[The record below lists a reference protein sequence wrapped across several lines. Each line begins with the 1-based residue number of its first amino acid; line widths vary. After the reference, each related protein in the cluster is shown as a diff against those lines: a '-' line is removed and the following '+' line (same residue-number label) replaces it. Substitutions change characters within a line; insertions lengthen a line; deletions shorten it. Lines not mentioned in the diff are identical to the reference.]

1 MRDRDISVFKK
12 DCGKQSIK
20 GSDKGSYIIV
30 GFLARCMSIEVGSL
44 GSINFQKGY
53 YVYVGSAMNSLSK
66 RVKRHLAKVKKTH
79 WHIDYLTSHLT
90 KIKPILIT
98 IPEKLECRISRAFSV
113 IADGKV
119 ANFGSSDC
127 RCASHLYFFETDPFQ
142 NTNFLE
148 IIDSYNASYGKI
160 EGFL

>member
-1 MRDRDISVFKK
+1 MRSENINTSKK
-12 DCGKQSIK
+12 DSAELPTND
-20 GSDKGSYIIV
+20 SDKGSYIIV

-66 RVKRHLAKVKKTH
+66 RVKRHLAKIKKMH
-79 WHIDYLTSHLT
+79 WHIDYLTPHLT
-90 KIKPILIT
+90 KVRPILIT
-98 IPEKLECRISRAFSV
+98 IPEKLECRISQAIST

-127 RCASHLYFFETDPFQ
+127 RCASHLYFFKADPFQ
-142 NTNFLE
+142 NMNFLE
-148 IIDSYNASYGKI
+148 LIDSYNASYRKI